1 MILIVMIA
9 IPLVVASIAF
19 FVRYRRTME
28 WAVAAGG
35 VGVLVC
41 AVILLAQVMIE
52 GTIQALDGF
61 LEVDALAAFTILT
74 VALVSC
80 TASIHSVG
88 YMRYVL
94 GESVEDQTRLH
105 RYYALQALF
114 IATMLA
120 SPAMSNLGMYLI
132 AIELT
137 TIVSTFLVSFERTHE
152 SLEAGWKYIVIVSAG
167 ISLALL
173 GTILLYYAGVGVLGP
188 VYSLDW
194 RTLMDVA
201 PQLDA
206 DLLKVVFLLVLIG
219 YGTKVG
225 LAPMHTWLPDAHS
238 EAPSPVSALL
248 SGALLNTAMFGIL
261 RFYTIV
267 ALSGGATYARVLLI
281 IAGLLS
287 MAIAAFAIVQQRD
300 AKRLF
305 AYSSVEHMGIIAVGF
320 GFGGT
325 LGYFGALLHML
336 NHSLAKS
343 LMFYGAGNVLR
354 RYGTKEIGKI
364 TGLIRVMPVTG
375 SFWMLGGLA
384 ILGAPPFS
392 LFISEF
398 AILSAGFLQQMWVP
412 SLLFLFLLLVVF
424 VAFFSYMNTMV
435 FGRPPEQ
442 SPRGEL
448 NGWTVV
454 PLALSFIP
462 VIWLGLYIPDTV
474 QQVLDRVIAIFPGGP
489 L

>member
-1 MILIVMIA
+1 MILLILIA
-9 IPLVVASIAF
+9 IPLVVAA
-19 FVRYRRTME
+19 VALLGRYRRTME
-28 WAVAAGG
+28 WTVAAGG
-35 VGVLVC
+35 AGILVC
-41 AVILLAQVMIE
+41 GILLLVQVMLQ
-52 GTIQALDGF
+52 GSVQALGGF

-74 VALVSC
+74 VAVVSS
-80 TASIHSVG
+80 TASLYSVG

-94 GESVEDQTRLH
+94 GESAEDQTRLH
-105 RYYALQALF
+105 RYHALQALF
-114 IATMLA
+114 IAAMLA
-120 SPAMSNLGMYLI
+120 SPAMSNLAVYLI

-137 TIVSTFLVSFERTHE
+137 TIVSAFLVSFERAHE

-173 GTILLYYAGVGVLGP
+173 GTILLYFAGMDVLGP
-188 VYSLDW
+188 VYALDW
-194 RTLMDVA
+194 RTMMEVA
-201 PQLDA
+201 PRLDA
-206 DLLKVVFLLVLIG
+206 DLMKVTFLLILIG

-267 ALSGGATYARVLLI
+267 GLSTGPDYPRNLLI
-281 IAGLLS
+281 VAGLSS
-287 MAIAAFAIVQQRD
+287 MTIAAFAIVQQRD

-320 GFGGT
+320 GVGGP

-343 LMFYGAGNVLR
+343 MMFYGAGNVLR

-364 TGLIRVMPVTG
+364 TGLIRIMPVTG

-392 LFISEF
+392 LFLSEF
-398 AILSAGFLQQMWVP
+398 AILSAGFAQHMWVP
-412 SLLFLFLLLVVF
+412 SILFLFLLLVVF

-435 FGRPPEQ
+435 FGVPPAQ
-442 SPRGEL
+442 VPRGEL
-448 NGWTVV
+448 NGWTVA
-454 PLALSFIP
+454 PLALSFVP
-462 VIWLGLYIPDTV
+462 VLWLGLYIPDTV
-474 QQVLDRVIAIFPGGP
+474 QRVLDRVIAILPGGP
-489 L
+489 F